1 MRFNSHYTWNCHV
14 FNNKGLYMAE
24 TNIANYL
31 VGTKRYTD
39 DAIPSCEL
47 QVAFESIVAL
57 NTLNQPLIVP
67 VHDRF
72 ASFTDVR

>member
-1 MRFNSHYTWNCHV
+1 
-14 FNNKGLYMAE
+14 MAE

-57 NTLNQPLIVP
+57 STLK
-67 VHDRF
+67 
-72 ASFTDVR
+72 